1 LFDVKRSLGG
11 VLYRLTLSA
20 APRRRSSRDCGDQRA
35 WPAKANLSQLPQKF
49 RRGLCKI
56 SPKSRPFSRA
66 VVDPTNVNDFNAI
79 GRFRMLRRA
88 AGLASVIFISA
99 TVSAFAVESNP
110 PPIKGLWLAT
120 DFPSIT
126 LHAGGDTTLPLTLYS
141 YGLAPQRTNISIDG
155 VPAGWKTEIDG
166 AGKPVKAAFVDYDGK
181 ANLSLKLTIPASTKP
196 GAYDITIKAAGEDA
210 SSDLPIAIDLAAPL
224 AAKLTATPQLPTLKG
239 SPHSSFD
246 FKVSVKNDSPDDM
259 LVNLTAGTPP
269 GFDATFKEGYGSQEL
284 TSLPFKAGES
294 KDVTVSIKP
303 APDVKAGDY
312 PIPVE
317 FVGDKARTATTLTL
331 DVAGQ
336 PELSLSGQNEL
347 LSGVAYAGDETS
359 FPLVLRNTGSASA
372 RNVTVSASE
381 PSGWKITFTPKE
393 FAEIPANGER
403 KITAQVT
410 PPAKAIDGDYM
421 ISMTASGGGLS
432 QSVNYRVTVLTSTL
446 WGVAGIGVIGV
457 ALLVLIGAVARFG
470 RR

>member
-1 LFDVKRSLGG
+1 
-11 VLYRLTLSA
+11 
-20 APRRRSSRDCGDQRA
+20 
-35 WPAKANLSQLPQKF
+35 
-49 RRGLCKI
+49 
-56 SPKSRPFSRA
+56 
-66 VVDPTNVNDFNAI
+66 
-79 GRFRMLRRA
+79 MLRRA
-88 AGLASVIFISA
+88 AGLASVIVISA
-99 TVSAFAVESNP
+99 TVSAFAAESSP

-120 DFPSIT
+120 DFPSLT
-126 LHAGGDTTLPLTLYS
+126 LHAGGDTTLPLTLHS
-141 YGLAPQRTNISIDG
+141 YGLSPQRTNLSIDD
-155 VPAGWKTEIDG
+155 VPSGWKTEIDG

-196 GAYDITIKAAGEDA
+196 GPYSITIKAAGEDA
-210 SSDLPIAIDLAAPL
+210 SSDLPIAIDLSAPL

-246 FKVSVKNDSPDDM
+246 FKVSVKNDSPDDV
-259 LVNLTAGTPP
+259 LINLTAGTPP
-269 GFDATFKEGYGSQEL
+269 GFEVTFKEGYGSQEL

-303 APDVKAGDY
+303 SPDVKAGQY
-312 PIPVE
+312 PIPVD
-317 FVGDKARTATTLTL
+317 FVGDKAKTETTLTL

-336 PELSLSGQNEL
+336 PELSLTGQNEL
-347 LSGVAYAGDETS
+347 LSGAAYAGDETS
-359 FPLVLRNTGSASA
+359 FPLVLRNTGSAPA
-372 RNVTVSASE
+372 RNIAVSASE
-381 PSGWKITFTPKE
+381 PSGWKIAFEPKQI
-393 FAEIPANGER
+393 AEIPVNGEQ
-403 KITAQVT
+403 KVTAQVT

>member
-1 LFDVKRSLGG
+1 
-11 VLYRLTLSA
+11 
-20 APRRRSSRDCGDQRA
+20 
-35 WPAKANLSQLPQKF
+35 
-49 RRGLCKI
+49 
-56 SPKSRPFSRA
+56 
-66 VVDPTNVNDFNAI
+66 
-79 GRFRMLRRA
+79 MLRRV
-88 AGLASVIFISA
+88 AGLASAILFSA
-99 TVSAFAVESNP
+99 TLSAFAAEPSSP

-120 DFPSIT
+120 DFPSLT

-141 YGLAPQRTNISIDG
+141 YGLAPQRTSLSIDG
-155 VPAGWKTEIDG
+155 APSGWKTEIDG

-196 GAYDITIKAAGEDA
+196 GPYNITIKAAGEEA
-210 SSDLPIAIDLAAPL
+210 SSDLPIAIDLASPL

-246 FKVSVKNDSPDDM
+246 FKVSVKNDSPNDM

-269 GFDATFKEGYGSQEL
+269 GFETTFKEGYGSQEL

-303 APDVKAGDY
+303 SPDVKAGQY
-312 PIPVE
+312 PIPVD
-317 FVGDKARTATTLTL
+317 FVADKAKTETTLTL

-336 PELSLSGQNEL
+336 PELLLSGQNDL
-347 LSGVAYAGDETS
+347 LSGAAYAGDQTS
-359 FPLVLRNTGSASA
+359 FPLVLRNTGSAPA
-372 RNVTVSASE
+372 RNISVSANE
-381 PSGWKITFTPKE
+381 PSGWKIAFEPKE
-393 FAEIPANGER
+393 FTDIPVNGE
-403 KITAQVT
+403 KKVVAQVT

-421 ISMTASGGGLS
+421 IAMTASGGGLS

-457 ALLVLIGAVARFG
+457 ALLVLVGAVARFG